1 MADQVVKMRQPT
13 HSLRTYLVL
22 SLLIPLALLA
32 TNCSNS
38 DNTPSQDFSS
48 DSKAIAITTGLEH
61 SCALHQG
68 GNISCWGNNKDGQLG
83 NSTGDN
89 KDDSLV
95 PVEVLGITDA
105 TTITAGSYHSCAL
118 HQDGTISCWGANWAG
133 QLGNDTGGNDED
145 RSLIPVEVL
154 GISDAT
160 AITAGVA
167 NSCALHLGGT
177 ISCWGA
183 NWAGQL
189 GNDTGGNDGERSL
202 IPVQVLGIYNAIAI
216 TTGYAHSCALHQDGT
231 ISCWGHNNFGQLG
244 NGTGGNDKERSLV
257 PVQVLGIFDA
267 TTITTGR
274 YHSCALHQDTTISCW
289 GLNSSGQL
297 GNGTE
302 NGSYVPVQ
310 VWSIYDATTIT
321 TSNDHSCALHQGGT
335 ISCWGDNFY
344 GQLGNGTT
352 IDSSVPVGVLGITDA
367 TTITTGR
374 GHSCALH
381 EDDNI
386 SCWGNND
393 DGQLGNGTGG
403 NHGDRSLVPVQ
414 VLGITDATTITTGWE
429 HSCALHGDGIISC
442 WGDNE
447 DGQLGNGT
455 GGNEGKR
462 SFVPVRVLDISNA
475 TAITAGREHSCALH
489 QDTTISCWGHNSS
502 GQLGNGTRTD
512 SSVPVGVLGI
522 SDATTITT
530 GWEHSCAL
538 HGDGIISCWGD
549 NEDGQLGNG
558 TGGNEGK
565 RSFVPV
571 RVLDISDATA
581 ITAGR
586 EHSCALHQDGT
597 ISCWGSNRSG
607 QLGDGTDDSSLVPVQ
622 VPGITDTTAITAGN
636 RHSCAL
642 HQDGT
647 ISCWGANWAGQLGNG
662 TGGNEEDRSLVPMQV
677 LGISDA
683 TAITTGVANS
693 CALHEGGTIS
703 CWGANWA
710 GQLGNGTGDG
720 ERSLVPAEV
729 LGISDA
735 TAITTSRDHSCA
747 LHQDGTIS
755 CWGNDDDGQLGDG
768 RDPRV
773 PNLVVGFGS

>member
-1 MADQVVKMRQPT
+1 MRQSASP
-13 HSLRTYLVL
+13 LRTYLVL

-32 TNCSNS
+32 ASCSSNP
-38 DNTPSQDFSS
+38 DNTTTDRSQNPDEATPDFQNGNESRLPDGSPDPSRDNTISANPQEPAN
-48 DSKAIAITTGLEH
+48 KAVAVTAGRWH

-68 GNISCWGNNKDGQLG
+68 GTISCWGSNNSGQLG
-83 NSTGDN
+83 NDTGGEDGN
-89 KDDSLV
+89 LGSV
-95 PVEVLGITDA
+95 QVLGISDA
-105 TTITAGSYHSCAL
+105 TTITTGGYHSCAL
-118 HQDGTISCWGANWAG
+118 HQDGTISCWGNNEYG
-133 QLGNDTGGNDED
+133 ELGNGTGGNDEE
-145 RSLIPVEVL
+145 RSLVPVKVQGISDATAITAGGSHSCALHQDGTISCWGNNNYGRLGNGTAGEDEGSLVPVEVR
-154 GISDAT
+154 GITDAT

-167 NSCALHLGGT
+167 NSCALHEDGT
-177 ISCWGA
+177 ISCWGD
-183 NWAGQL
+183 NFYGQL
-189 GNDTGGNDGERSL
+189 GNGTDKSSL
-202 IPVQVLGIYNAIAI
+202 VPVQVLGITDATTITTAEYHSCALHQDGTISCWGNNEYGELGNGTGGNDEDHSLMPVEVLGITDATAI
-216 TTGYAHSCALHQDGT
+216 TAGYAHSCALHEDGT

-257 PVQVLGIFDA
+257 PVQVLGITDA

-274 YHSCALHQDTTISCW
+274 YHSCALHQDITISCW

-386 SCWGNND
+386 SCWGNN
-393 DGQLGNGTGG
+393 
-403 NHGDRSLVPVQ
+403 
-414 VLGITDATTITTGWE
+414 
-429 HSCALHGDGIISC
+429 
-442 WGDNE
+442 E

-455 GGNEGKR
+455 GGNEG
-462 SFVPVRVLDISNA
+462 
-475 TAITAGREHSCALH
+475 E
-489 QDTTISCWGHNSS
+489 
-502 GQLGNGTRTD
+502 
-512 SSVPVGVLGI
+512 
-522 SDATTITT
+522 
-530 GWEHSCAL
+530 
-538 HGDGIISCWGD
+538 
-549 NEDGQLGNG
+549 
-558 TGGNEGK
+558 

-586 EHSCALHQDGT
+586 EHSCALHQGGN

-622 VPGITDTTAITAGN
+622 VPGITDATAITAGN

-642 HQDGT
+642 HQDGN
-647 ISCWGANWAGQLGNG
+647 ISCWGSNSSGQLGNG
-662 TGGNEEDRSLVPMQV
+662 TGGNEGERNLEPVQV
-677 LGISDA
+677 LDISNA

-773 PNLVVGFGS
+773 PNLVVGFGG